1 MTLDLMVI
9 EDESNGEEAESV
21 NLCGVK
27 AVQYLMYPIMS
38 PSGGGVVQPDY
49 NNVPHRETGQ
59 FPGKWI

>member
-38 PSGGGVVQPDY
+38 PSGGGGCATRLQ
-49 NNVPHRETGQ
+49 
-59 FPGKWI
+59 